1 MEQALTP
8 VDAETSIEVFDPA
21 LMTKVMNQV
30 DTLESVLEQEFEALK
45 NQDLAHLDR
54 LLNAKNEILQ
64 DISRLT
70 GVSEPAHASKLD
82 RSWDGFR
89 SRMDYCRNLHRR
101 NEVLVNRKLD
111 AIRGALKSLHITD
124 PTSSV
129 EVYDRLG
136 KLNRVKTSRSYVSF

>member
-1 MEQALTP
+1 MDTELISADSQRAQ
-8 VDAETSIEVFDPA
+8 EVLNPE
-21 LMTKVMNQV
+21 LLTKVMAQV

-45 NQDLAHLDR
+45 KQDLAHLDR
-54 LLNAKNEILQ
+54 LLNAKNEILS

-70 GVSEPAHASKLD
+70 GVSDANDAQKLNE
-82 RSWDGFR
+82 SWDGFR
-89 SRMDYCRNLHRR
+89 SRMDYCKNLHRR

-136 KLNRVKTSRSYVSF
+136 KLNRVKRSRSYLSF

>member
-1 MEQALTP
+1 MQQELNTIDP
-8 VDAETSIEVFDPA
+8 KPSLEVLDPD

-45 NQDLAHLDR
+45 KQDLAHLDR
-54 LLNAKNEILQ
+54 LLNAKNEILM

-70 GVSEPAHASKLD
+70 GVSEPAHASKLGKA
-82 RSWDGFR
+82 WDGFR

-136 KLNRVKTSRSYVSF
+136 KLNRVKRSRSYLSF

>member
-1 MEQALTP
+1 MEQELTTVEPQTSSEALSP
-8 VDAETSIEVFDPA
+8 E
-21 LMTKVMNQV
+21 LLTKVMTQV

-54 LLNAKNEILQ
+54 LLNAKNEILT
-64 DISRLT
+64 DISRMT
-70 GVSEPAHASKLD
+70 GVSDPSHASKLD
-82 RSWDGFR
+82 GSWDGFR

-101 NEVLVNRKLD
+101 NEMLVNRKLD
-111 AIRGALKSLHITD
+111 AIRGALKSLHLTD

-136 KLNRVKTSRSYVSF
+136 KLNRVKRSRSYLSF